1 MSDITAEDFLKLG
14 GDPKTG
20 KNALDLLSMFKEL
33 NTVLGEVRKT
43 IKFLDD
49 TGLKTV
55 VVRAAGKKYGV
66 DVDKPLLSDNAIIP
80 KSDLHK
86 LTFNQLNNLPE
97 TGLAEFLK
105 GMQEGPK
112 ENNP

>member
-1 MSDITAEDFLKLG
+1 MSDITAEDFLRLG
-14 GDPKTG
+14 SDPKSG
-20 KNALDLLSMFKEL
+20 KNAIDLLSMFKEL

-97 TGLAEFLK
+97 TELAEFLK
-105 GMQEGPK
+105 ILQDGPK
-112 ENNP
+112 ENKS